1 MTLSMTKITS
11 SRIRTRRRSTPATS
25 LRSPPGKNAGSTA
38 RHWCSTA
45 KKTSAAVTVPATH
58 VMPKISRSEPDGV
71 KNPQRTG
78 YSTPQAKPAP
88 IQPANASAANM

>member
-11 SRIRTRRRSTPATS
+11 SRVRTRRRSTPDTS
-25 LRSPPGKNAGSTA
+25 LRSPPGKNAGSTV

-58 VMPKISRSEPDGV
+58 VMPKIDRSEFAGV
-71 KNPQRTG
+71 KKPQMTG
-78 YSTPQAKPAP
+78 
-88 IQPANASAANM
+88 

>member
-11 SRIRTRRRSTPATS
+11 SRVRTRRRSTPDTS
-25 LRSPPGKNAGSTA
+25 LKSPPGKNAGSTR

-45 KKTSAAVTVPATH
+45 KKTSAAVTLPATQ
-58 VMPKISRSEPDGV
+58 VMPKINRSERAGV

-78 YSTPQAKPAP
+78 
-88 IQPANASAANM
+88 